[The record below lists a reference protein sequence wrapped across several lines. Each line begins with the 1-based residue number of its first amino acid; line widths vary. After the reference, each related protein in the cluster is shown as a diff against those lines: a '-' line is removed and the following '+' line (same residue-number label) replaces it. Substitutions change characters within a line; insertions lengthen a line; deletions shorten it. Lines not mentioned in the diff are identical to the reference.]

1 MPNMKCNHY
10 LSSLSY
16 YPDELHLDILKLVWY
31 TKTMTV
37 TKFHRLGLN
46 SAHVVRLVV
55 VRHGLIFKSMQDHD
69 IDTIFWWMNSK
80 TSAKD
85 LIGQIENMPEE
96 QHDKYQASLWHDMV
110 EVLVTH
116 F

>member
-1 MPNMKCNHY
+1 MKCNYY
-10 LSSLSY
+10 LSSLDCC
-16 YPDELHLDILKLVWY
+16 PDDVPPAILKLVWY

-37 TKFHRLGLN
+37 TEFNRLGLN
-46 SAHVVRLVV
+46 NAHV
-55 VRHGLIFKSMQDHD
+55 DHD

-80 TSAKD
+80 NSAKD
-85 LIGQIENMPEE
+85 LFGQIENMPEE
-96 QHDKYQASLWHDMV
+96 QHDKYKASLWHDMV